1 VFSANSGALQDA
13 ARPTLGALPVL
24 QFTAPQTFGTSGTLD
39 SGGERLELV
48 SLPRSFDAQAGE
60 LRIELAPTLGAA
72 MISGLDVLE
81 NYPYTCTEQ
90 TISRFLP
97 NLETLR
103 VLNEFGLE
111 DPGLQTR
118 LDRTLEDSLD
128 LLLARQNEDGGWGW
142 WTGETSDTYI
152 TAYALFGLVRAR
164 DGGVSV
170 DEKAISQAID
180 FLLATLPTTG
190 MLTENWQFDRLA
202 FELFVLTEAG
212 SGEMGGVN
220 SLYEERAR
228 LNPWAQAFLA
238 LALESLSPQDERIQ
252 TLYSDLEASAS
263 RSATGAH
270 WENNTPSWQNMSTA
284 IQSTA
289 AVLYALAQHD
299 PATPLVAD
307 ALRYLMANRTAS
319 GAWTSTYETAW
330 SLMALAEVMRG
341 TGELSGDF
349 TFSATLNNT
358 PLASGQAAGT
368 SQLTAVTAAAAIDD
382 LYPDDPNSLLIYRQ
396 SGPGRLYY
404 NAHLLVNRP
413 VEEVTPLSQG
423 LSISRAYFPIDEAC
437 PQDDCAP
444 IQSAQAGELITVRLT
459 LTVPET
465 MYYLVIE
472 DYLPA
477 GAEVLD
483 TSLKTSQQGAEPQ
496 YDPAQPFDDGWG
508 WWYFNEPQIYDDHIA
523 WAADSLSPGTYELTY
538 QLVILQPGEYR
549 VLPARAW
556 QFYFPEVQGTSAGEI
571 FEIEE

>member
-1 VFSANSGALQDA
+1 
-13 ARPTLGALPVL
+13 
-24 QFTAPQTFGTSGTLD
+24 
-39 SGGERLELV
+39 V

-60 LRIELAPTLGAA
+60 LRVELAPTLGAA
-72 MISGLDVLE
+72 MISSLDVLE
-81 NYPYTCTEQ
+81 NFPYTCTEQ
-90 TISRFLP
+90 TVSRYLP

-103 VLNEFGLE
+103 VINEFGLE
-111 DPGLQTR
+111 DPGLQAR
-118 LDRTLEDSLD
+118 LDRTLEDSLAE
-128 LLLARQNEDGGWGW
+128 LLARQNEDGGWGW
-142 WTGETSDTYI
+142 WKGEESDTYL
-152 TAYALFGLVRAR
+152 TAYALFGLVRAK

-170 DEKAISQAID
+170 DEEAISQAIN
-180 FLLATLPTTG
+180 FLQASLPPAG
-190 MLTENWQFDRLA
+190 MLKDNWQFDRLA
-202 FELFVLTEAG
+202 FELYVLTEAG
-212 SGEMGGVN
+212 AGDLGSVS

-238 LALESLSPQDERIQ
+238 LSLESLSPEDERIQ
-252 TLYSDLEASAS
+252 TLYSDLESSAS

-270 WENNTPSWQNMSTA
+270 WENSAPSWQNMSTT

-289 AVLYALAQHD
+289 VVLYALAQRD
-299 PATPLVAD
+299 PASPLVAD

-330 SLMALAEVMRG
+330 SLMALTEVMRG

-349 TFSATLNNT
+349 TFSATLNNA

-368 SQLTAVTAAAAIDD
+368 SQLTAVTASAPVDS
-382 LYPDDPNSLLIYRQ
+382 LYPEDPNSLLIYRQ

-404 NAHLLVNRP
+404 SSHLLVNRP
-413 VEEVTPLSQG
+413 VEEVEPLNQG
-423 LSISRAYFPIDEAC
+423 MSITRAYFPSGG
-437 PQDDCAP
+437 DCLRGDCNP
-444 IQSAQAGELITVRLT
+444 VQSAQAGELITVRLV

-465 MYYLVIE
+465 MYYPVIE

-496 YDPAQPFDDGWG
+496 YDPAQPLDDGWG
-508 WWYFNEPQIYDDHIA
+508 WWYFNEPQIYDDHVT
-523 WAADSLSPGTYELTY
+523 WAADSLPPGTYELTY

-556 QFYFPEVQGTSAGEI
+556 QFYFPEVQGTSAGEL
-571 FEIEE
+571 FEIGK